1 MAIPGITRRDRETP
15 KPDLFR
21 ERIVNGAIEVFG
33 VLGYSKSTVQD
44 IATAARVSKPIFYR
58 HFENKS
64 DVFEIVVDR
73 VCSEWYEAI
82 LAKTREFEGQTVES
96 VRALLLETLAHTQ
109 ARPLLQRLLTRD
121 AQLVLWSESNV
132 LDQIHTRVRE
142 LIQSVLEEGIAT
154 GQVRTDVPV
163 AHLADA
169 VNELVS
175 VYSIR
180 LVLGG
185 RSTTPSRSPWRRS
198 SRPGSSRARIAI
210 LSESSRPPNPFVP
223 HHRSPGQSG
232 RR

>member
-1 MAIPGITRRDRETP
+1 MPVQRISRQAREAP
-15 KPDLFR
+15 KPEPAR
-21 ERIVNGAIEVFG
+21 ERVISGAIEVFG

-64 DVFEIVVDR
+64 DVFEVVIDR
-73 VCSEWYEAI
+73 VCSEWYDAI
-82 LAKTREFEGQTVES
+82 LEKTREFEGRTVES
-96 VRALLLETLAHTQ
+96 LRALLLETLAHTK

-132 LDQIHTRVRE
+132 LDQIHARVRE
-142 LIQSVLEEGIAT
+142 LIQSVLEEGIAS

-180 LVLGG
+180 LVLGATIDDALAESVASFIASG
-185 RSTTPSRSPWRRS
+185 IEP
-198 SRPGSSRARIAI
+198 RPDRQPA
-210 LSESSRPPNPFVP
+210 
-223 HHRSPGQSG
+223 
-232 RR
+232 